1 MDQIDTIERLGT
13 ELKYGVKDRDQIC
26 SLPSFFLDKTLMDI
40 WWASVKEGYIWSM
53 LHILDIT

>member
-13 ELKYGVKDRDQIC
+13 ELKYGVKDRNQIC

-40 WWASVKEGYIWSM
+40 
-53 LHILDIT
+53 